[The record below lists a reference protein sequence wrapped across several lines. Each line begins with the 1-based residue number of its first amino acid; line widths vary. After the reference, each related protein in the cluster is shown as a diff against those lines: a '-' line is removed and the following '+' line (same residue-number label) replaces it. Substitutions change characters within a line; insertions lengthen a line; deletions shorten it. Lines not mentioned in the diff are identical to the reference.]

1 MTAVGMIALTA
12 GAAAVA
18 EDLARRR
25 VSNWTSGA
33 ALLSGFVVHGM
44 QQGWHGAVTAAEG
57 TAVGFTVFAVFYLLK
72 GMGGGDVKLMAGFG
86 SLLGPGTILCAAWI
100 AAVAGGVM
108 AAASAVALTMRQ
120 TSSGGR
126 ATARADAIP
135 YAPAIVAGVWL
146 AEIARG

>member
-1 MTAVGMIALTA
+1 MTAIGFVALTV
-12 GAAAVA
+12 GAAAVV

-33 ALLSGFVVHGM
+33 ALLSGFAVHGV
-44 QQGWHGAVTAAEG
+44 QRGWHGVVTAATG
-57 TAVGFTVFAVFYLLK
+57 AAVGFAVFAVFYFVN

-108 AAASAVALTMRQ
+108 ATASAVVLTLRQ
-120 TSSGGR
+120 TSSGKR
-126 ATARADAIP
+126 VMARSDAIP
-135 YAPAIVAGVWL
+135 FAPAIVAGVWL

>member
-1 MTAVGMIALTA
+1 MTAVGFVALTV
-12 GAAAVA
+12 GAAAVV

-33 ALLSGFVVHGM
+33 ALLSGFAVHGVH
-44 QQGWHGAVTAAEG
+44 QGWHGAVTAAAG
-57 TAVGFTVFAVFYLLK
+57 AAVGFMVFAVFYFLN

-108 AAASAVALTMRQ
+108 AAASAVVLTVRP

-126 ATARADAIP
+126 ATAGADAIP

>member
-1 MTAVGMIALTA
+1 MTAVGFVALTA
-12 GAAAVA
+12 GAAAVI
-18 EDLARRR
+18 EDLVRRR

-33 ALLSGFVVHGM
+33 ALLSGFVVHGV
-44 QQGWHGAVTAAEG
+44 QEGWHGAVTAAAG
-57 TAVGFTVFAVFYLLK
+57 AAVGFTVFAVFYFLR

-108 AAASAVALTMRQ
+108 AAASAVVLTMRP
-120 TSSGGR
+120 TPSGGR
-126 ATARADAIP
+126 ATAQADAIP

>member
-1 MTAVGMIALTA
+1 MTAVGFVALTA
-12 GAAAVA
+12 GVAAVV

-33 ALLSGFVVHGM
+33 ALLSGFAVHGV
-44 QQGWHGAVTAAEG
+44 QQGWHGAVTAAAG
-57 TAVGFTVFAVFYLLK
+57 AAVGFALFAVFYFMR

-100 AAVAGGVM
+100 AAVAGGLM
-108 AAASAVALTMRQ
+108 AAASAVVLTMRPA
-120 TSSGGR
+120 SSGVR